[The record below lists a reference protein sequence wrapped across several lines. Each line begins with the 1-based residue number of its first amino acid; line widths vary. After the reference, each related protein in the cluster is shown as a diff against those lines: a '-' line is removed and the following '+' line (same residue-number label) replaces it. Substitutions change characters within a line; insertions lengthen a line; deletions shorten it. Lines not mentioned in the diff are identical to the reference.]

1 MWFSSWL
8 RNQRRS
14 DSTRCVST
22 PAPVRN
28 RATFRP
34 QLEALEDRLVPST
47 LTVTSAADS
56 GAGSLRADIA
66 AAQPGDTIAFAPSL
80 AGQTITLTTGNLVI
94 NKSLTIQGPGASQL
108 AISGGN
114 KWGVFEVYGPT
125 TNATLSGLTITHGNG
140 RGNPEA
146 AGGGILNFD
155 GSTLTVS
162 GCIVSNNAD
171 LSGGG
176 IANSLATLNIVNS
189 TLTGN
194 VANDSN
200 GPGDGGAVY
209 SIGGKVSMTNSTLSK
224 NRANEEG
231 GGIYIRGGTMT
242 INGCTLSGN
251 IESNYAGG
259 GYSPAW
265 GNEIYNANTSPA
277 TLTVTDSVF
286 ANNTPY
292 RYFSILGPWVNGGG
306 NTFN

>member
-1 MWFSSWL
+1 MRLFSWL
-8 RNQRRS
+8 
-14 DSTRCVST
+14 TRQVRGERQT
-22 PAPVRN
+22 RGVPVREPAPR
-28 RATFRP
+28 FRP
-34 QLEALEDRLVPST
+34 QLEVLEGRIVPST

-66 AAQPGDTIAFAPSL
+66 AANAGDTINFASTL

-94 NKSLTIQGPGASQL
+94 NKSLTIQGLGASQL

-140 RGNPEA
+140 RGNADPF
-146 AGGGILNFD
+146 GGGILNFY

-162 GCIVSNNAD
+162 ACIVSNNAD

-176 IANSLATLNIVNS
+176 VANQLATLNIVNS

-194 VANDSN
+194 VANNSN
-200 GPGDGGAVY
+200 GDGGAVY
-209 SIGGKVSMTNSTLSK
+209 SVGGKVSMTNCTVSQ
-224 NRANEEG
+224 NRANEQG
-231 GGIYIRGGTMT
+231 GGIYIHGGTMT
-242 INGCTLSGN
+242 ITGCTLSGN
-251 IESNYAGG
+251 IEGNYAGG

-265 GNEIYNANTSPA
+265 GNEIFNANTSSS

-292 RYFSILGPWVNGGG
+292 RYFAILGSWGNGGG
-306 NTFN
+306 NTGV